1 VTSEFVL
8 TTRLTA
14 AASTHAHLRSRPAR
28 TALHRSWSRI
38 RSGLTC
44 LSRWARSGPGRRR
57 CSGPYS
63 RHVAPGDRSCA
74 NSPPRSRKAA
84 AARRGQLVLLISIA
98 FLCSGCDGRDRPP
111 SRTSVTVDRT
121 QPLTTLK
128 RLLPSQLGVAKLRKE
143 AYTGRVWLTAS
154 PEETFS
160 PEVSVDVS
168 GFLERLHR
176 RASDLSVAWALAG
189 SGPKVVAYRVRCT
202 TAKAL
207 VDAYVGAIR
216 ERLSPQKLSVAQ
228 RLLWGKQITVTSR
241 GIPSRG
247 YLYAN
252 DDVLFTAW
260 TDHISPRE
268 LAELVPR
275 LP

>member
-84 AARRGQLVLLISIA
+84 AARRGQLVLLI
-98 FLCSGCDGRDRPP
+98 
-111 SRTSVTVDRT
+111 SVTVDRT